1 MMRTKKGALGVA
13 LGVAVALAASACG
26 GGSSST
32 GSSSNSSATKGG
44 TLYMLNLGP
53 VDHWDPQRIYV
64 GADIQFASRVFSRTL
79 TTFPP
84 GKTIEDQ
91 SKLIP
96 DLATNI
102 GDVSDGGKTW
112 KFTLK
117 GDAKWQDGK
126 PVTGGPNYAIAYFDI
141 PKNADGSSK
150 YAGPYKKTGQELYDK
165 AVSCSGQTITFHLS
179 QPVNDFNQTV
189 TFPAFGAFR
198 QDKDQGAKSDYAI
211 FSDGP

>member
-32 GSSSNSSATKGG
+32 GGSSNTSATKGG

-64 GADIQFASRVFSRTL
+64 GADIQFASRVFARTL

-84 GKTIEDQ
+84 GKTLEDQ

-96 DLATNI
+96 DLATNT

-126 PVTGGPNYAIAYFDI
+126 PVTCEDLKYGISRTFAADQITGGPNYAIAYFDI

-150 YAGPYKKTGQELYDK
+150 YAGPYKKTGQE
-165 AVSCSGQTITFHLS
+165 
-179 QPVNDFNQTV
+179 
-189 TFPAFGAFR
+189 
-198 QDKDQGAKSDYAI
+198 
-211 FSDGP
+211 